1 MLSSYFKT
9 VALITLNKTKKSHQ
23 EDNSAKF
30 IHLLM
35 FLIVLL
41 QVCVPSSG
49 LEENKIKGTFLPR
62 GAFSPVAPLL
72 VVLSM

>member
-1 MLSSYFKT
+1 
-9 VALITLNKTKKSHQ
+9 
-23 EDNSAKF
+23 
-30 IHLLM
+30 M

-62 GAFSPVAPLL
+62 GAFSPAAPLL